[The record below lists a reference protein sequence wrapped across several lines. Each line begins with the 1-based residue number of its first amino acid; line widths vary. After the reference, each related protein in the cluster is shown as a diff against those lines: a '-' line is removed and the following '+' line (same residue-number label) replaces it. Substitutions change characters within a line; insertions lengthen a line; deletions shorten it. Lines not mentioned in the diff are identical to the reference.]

1 MNRGGTMI
9 DREKVLTVLTRRF
22 PGATPDQMAAAANAI
37 VGLDDEWEDV
47 SDRQE
52 ELGYNFSPE
61 CSDICYLAQQAE
73 RGDQFRIFRRR
84 KPGRRA

>member
-1 MNRGGTMI
+1 MV

-22 PGATPDQMAAAANAI
+22 PGANAEQVAAAANAI
-37 VGLDDEWEDV
+37 VGLDDEWEDI
-47 SDRQE
+47 SDRE
-52 ELGYNFSPE
+52 DEMGYHFSAQ
-61 CSDICYLAQQAE
+61 CSDICYLAQQVE